1 MGELGS
7 ACCSWWR
14 LSRKILSS
22 TMRISTVST
31 VVFTFLVASVAGDQ
45 RAAENRLMSS
55 LLANYNS
62 MFIPVLNSS
71 VPIVV
76 NMETMLKKIVEYD
89 YERGILT
96 SLVWLDFQWM
106 DEYLKWNPADYEGIT
121 QIQLPPNKLWTPDIF
136 LFNDV
141 TGHFGEELMRGR
153 PYLVIENNGDVR
165 WIPPMVLKTVCEHDN
180 QEESCDLKF
189 GSWVYNAGQLDLRPN
204 IDTMDLEDYTGS
216 TPWDLSET
224 RVFRR
229 ETMYDCCINPFVD
242 ITYTIRFHKKGK
254 MSSMFKAKGWGL

>member
-1 MGELGS
+1 MAL
-7 ACCSWWR
+7 
-14 LSRKILSS
+14 KILE
-22 TMRISTVST
+22 TTHED
-31 VVFTFLVASVAGDQ
+31 LHQEAGGDGLLPPCQLQLHVYPRPQQQ
-45 RAAENRLMSS
+45 RPNRGEYGDNAEKDCGN
-55 LLANYNS
+55 
-62 MFIPVLNSS
+62 
-71 VPIVV
+71 
-76 NMETMLKKIVEYD
+76 D

-121 QIQLPPNKLWTPDIF
+121 QIQLPPHKLWTPDIF

-141 TGHFGEELMRGR
+141 TGHFGDDLMRGR

-189 GSWVYNAGQLDLRPN
+189 GSWVYSAGQLDLRPN

-216 TPWDLSET
+216 TLWDLSET
-224 RVFRR
+224 RVFRK
-229 ETMYDCCINPFVD
+229 ETMYDCCVNPFVD

>member
-1 MGELGS
+1 MGAGAGVISLQLLFEETLGQGS
-7 ACCSWWR
+7 LGI
-14 LSRKILSS
+14 LSRRRRTMASSVLSAL
-22 TMRISTVST
+22 I
-31 VVFTFLVASVAGDQ
+31 FTLVVASVAADQ
-45 RAAENRLMSS
+45 RAAENRLMTS

-71 VPIVV
+71 TPIVV

-121 QIQLPPNKLWTPDIF
+121 QIQLPPHKLWTPYIF

-141 TGHFGEELMRGR
+141 TGHFGDDLMRGR

-165 WIPPMVLKTVCEHDN
+165 WIPPM
-180 QEESCDLKF
+180 
-189 GSWVYNAGQLDLRPN
+189 
-204 IDTMDLEDYTGS
+204 
-216 TPWDLSET
+216 
-224 RVFRR
+224 
-229 ETMYDCCINPFVD
+229 
-242 ITYTIRFHKKGK
+242 
-254 MSSMFKAKGWGL
+254 

>member
-1 MGELGS
+1 MG
-7 ACCSWWR
+7 
-14 LSRKILSS
+14 RKILSC
-22 TMRISTVST
+22 TWGISTVST

-96 SLVWLDFQWM
+96 SLVWLDFQW
-106 DEYLKWNPADYEGIT
+106 
-121 QIQLPPNKLWTPDIF
+121 
-136 LFNDV
+136 
-141 TGHFGEELMRGR
+141 
-153 PYLVIENNGDVR
+153 
-165 WIPPMVLKTVCEHDN
+165 IPPMVLKTVCEHDN

-216 TPWDLSET
+216 TLWDLSET

>member
-14 LSRKILSS
+14 LSRKIISS

-31 VVFTFLVASVAGDQ
+31 VVFTFLVACVAGDQ

-180 QEESCDLKF
+180 QEESCDL
-189 GSWVYNAGQLDLRPN
+189 
-204 IDTMDLEDYTGS
+204 EDYTGS
-216 TPWDLSET
+216 TLWDLSET

>member
-1 MGELGS
+1 MGCSSRGLGTTRILISLAMASSSYLLS
-7 ACCSWWR
+7 A
-14 LSRKILSS
+14 LLLLPL
-22 TMRISTVST
+22 
-31 VVFTFLVASVAGDQ
+31 LVTSATGAQ
-45 RAAENRLMSS
+45 RAAENRLMTS

-62 MFIPVLNSS
+62 MFIPV
-71 VPIVV
+71 
-76 NMETMLKKIVEYD
+76 LKKIVEYD

-121 QIQLPPNKLWTPDIF
+121 QIQLPPHKLWTPDIF

-141 TGHFGEELMRGR
+141 TGHFGDDLMRGR

-189 GSWVYNAGQLDLRPN
+189 GSWVYNAGQLDLR
-204 IDTMDLEDYTGS
+204 
-216 TPWDLSET
+216 
-224 RVFRR
+224 
-229 ETMYDCCINPFVD
+229 
-242 ITYTIRFHKKGK
+242 
-254 MSSMFKAKGWGL
+254 

>member
-1 MGELGS
+1 MTS
-7 ACCSWWR
+7 S
-14 LSRKILSS
+14 ILSAL
-22 TMRISTVST
+22 ILPI
-31 VVFTFLVASVAGDQ
+31 LVASVAGDQ

-121 QIQLPPNKLWTPDIF
+121 QIQLPPHKLWTPDIF

-141 TGHFGEELMRGR
+141 TGHFGEE
-153 PYLVIENNGDVR
+153 
-165 WIPPMVLKTVCEHDN
+165 
-180 QEESCDLKF
+180 
-189 GSWVYNAGQLDLRPN
+189 QLD
-204 IDTMDLEDYTGS
+204 DE
-216 TPWDLSET
+216 TP
-224 RVFRR
+224 
-229 ETMYDCCINPFVD
+229 
-242 ITYTIRFHKKGK
+242 
-254 MSSMFKAKGWGL
+254 SS

>member
-1 MGELGS
+1 MGCSSRGLGTTRILISLAMASSSYLLS
-7 ACCSWWR
+7 A
-14 LSRKILSS
+14 LLLLPL
-22 TMRISTVST
+22 
-31 VVFTFLVASVAGDQ
+31 LVTSATGAQ
-45 RAAENRLMSS
+45 RAAENQLMTS

-121 QIQLPPNKLWTPDIF
+121 QIQLPPHKLWTPDIF

-141 TGHFGEELMRGR
+141 TGHFGEDLMRGR
-153 PYLVIENNGDVR
+153 PYLVI
-165 WIPPMVLKTVCEHDN
+165 
-180 QEESCDLKF
+180 
-189 GSWVYNAGQLDLRPN
+189 
-204 IDTMDLEDYTGS
+204 
-216 TPWDLSET
+216 
-224 RVFRR
+224 
-229 ETMYDCCINPFVD
+229 
-242 ITYTIRFHKKGK
+242 
-254 MSSMFKAKGWGL
+254 

>member
-1 MGELGS
+1 MGRQGTRILTRKLEAMASSLLS
-7 ACCSWWR
+7 A
-14 LSRKILSS
+14 LLLPL
-22 TMRISTVST
+22 
-31 VVFTFLVASVAGDQ
+31 LVASVAGDQ
-45 RAAENRLMSS
+45 RAAENRLMTS

-141 TGHFGEELMRGR
+141 TGHFGDDLMRGR

-180 QEESCDLKF
+180 QEES
-189 GSWVYNAGQLDLRPN
+189 
-204 IDTMDLEDYTGS
+204 
-216 TPWDLSET
+216 
-224 RVFRR
+224 
-229 ETMYDCCINPFVD
+229 
-242 ITYTIRFHKKGK
+242 
-254 MSSMFKAKGWGL
+254 